1 MAQHN
6 RVTELTGINRRSWYE
21 RWIEEIVTPSQGIDL
36 ALEPFQATD
45 GSRECR
51 QAINIINDVADGKEN
66 LGKSNA
72 GLTKYTKIDLLGK
85 VDWSNNQ
92 PWKKT

>member
-1 MAQHN
+1 MTQHD
-6 RVTELTGINRRSWYE
+6 RFAELTGINRRSWYE

-36 ALEPFQATD
+36 ALEPFQAAD

-51 QAINIINDVADGKEN
+51 QPIDIVNDVADGKEN

-72 GLTKYTKIDLLGK
+72 GLTKDTKINLPSK

-92 PWKKT
+92 PGQKT